1 LQREDLQAFYE
12 SSEIFVFPSMRDNFP
27 VVLLE
32 AMSAGCAV
40 ITSDVSGMPEV
51 VGDSGLLVPPGDAAA
66 LRQAVQQLV
75 SDPALCRQLG
85 AQAQQ
90 RIQRFS
96 WETILAE
103 HLALYRRVIASA

>member
-1 LQREDLQAFYE
+1 
-12 SSEIFVFPSMRDNFP
+12 
-27 VVLLE
+27 
-32 AMSAGCAV
+32 
-40 ITSDVSGMPEV
+40 MPEV